1 MLQSVNL
8 RDYMLHN
15 PVKVRAT
22 DNVFDAMQVII
33 DNKISGVCVV
43 DDDSNLVGILS
54 ELDCL
59 RAVLGAIYNN
69 SGIGNVAEH
78 MASDNLVVAH
88 PGRGHRRCGP
98 GYAAEEQATAPGGG
112 GRQTDWP
119 DNLPPTAYGGQKVQ
133 EIGWSKRFSLP
144 GTRPGVAPGLPASNA
159 QIQLKYQI
167 VLSATL
173 PHNSYPTLK
182 TPYTFPKKK
191 TS

>member
-15 PVKVRAT
+15 PVKVRAS

-88 PGRGHRRCGP
+88 PDEDIVDVAQDMLLKNKRRRPVVEDGKLIGQITCR
-98 GYAAEEQATAPGGG
+98 QLLTA
-112 GRQTDWP
+112 
-119 DNLPPTAYGGQKVQ
+119 V
-133 EIGWSKRFSLP
+133 
-144 GTRPGVAPGLPASNA
+144 
-159 QIQLKYQI
+159 
-167 VLSATL
+167 
-173 PHNSYPTLK
+173 
-182 TPYTFPKKK
+182 KKFRK
-191 TS
+191 